1 MAAYTT
7 IPAWRIPWTEE
18 PGRLQ
23 GVAIELDMTG
33 RPHGSKG
40 RKGQLSTQRGRRAAE
55 NWTEHDFFLAGRRW
69 RRGPQ
74 GGFLLNSLAQTLA
87 LGHSLLFHLLINKS
101 LSQPVCVHWGR
112 VCVG

>member
-1 MAAYTT
+1 MDRG
-7 IPAWRIPWTEE
+7 AWQATGGRDRVGHDGETPRQQREE
-18 PGRLQ
+18 
-23 GVAIELDMTG
+23 
-33 RPHGSKG
+33 RPV
-40 RKGQLSTQRGRRAAE
+40 TQRGRRAAE

-74 GGFLLNSLAQTLA
+74 GGFLLNSLARTLA